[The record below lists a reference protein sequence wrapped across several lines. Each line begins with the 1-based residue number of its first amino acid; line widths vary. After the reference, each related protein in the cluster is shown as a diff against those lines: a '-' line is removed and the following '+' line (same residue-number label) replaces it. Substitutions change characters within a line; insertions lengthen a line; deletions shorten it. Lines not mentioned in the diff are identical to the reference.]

1 MVCISKIVPFKSGLM
16 AFGRVFSG
24 TIETGQKVRV
34 ITAEGDKGQ
43 IKSIT
48 KLGICMGK
56 DFVPVLRMP
65 AGNTV
70 VIGGLD
76 TAILKEATVS
86 DPNIESNTFKS
97 MKFSVSP
104 VVQVAVKVKRPMDI
118 DKLVKVLRKL
128 S

>member
-1 MVCISKIVPFKSGLM
+1 MKCDPNGPTMVCISKIVPFKSGLM

-65 AGNTV
+65 AKHSCDRWTRHSHLERSYSQRSKYR
-70 VIGGLD
+70 I
-76 TAILKEATVS
+76 KH
-86 DPNIESNTFKS
+86 F
-97 MKFSVSP
+97 
-104 VVQVAVKVKRPMDI
+104 QVNEIQRQPCGSS
-118 DKLVKVLRKL
+118 RRQ

>member
-1 MVCISKIVPFKSGLM
+1 
-16 AFGRVFSG
+16 
-24 TIETGQKVRV
+24 
-34 ITAEGDKGQ
+34 
-43 IKSIT
+43 
-48 KLGICMGK
+48 MGK

-118 DKLVKVLRKL
+118 DKLVKGLRKL